1 MHYGQFVDLINNS
14 RTKQKI
20 RLNGR
25 L

>member
-14 RTKQKI
+14 RTKQKM